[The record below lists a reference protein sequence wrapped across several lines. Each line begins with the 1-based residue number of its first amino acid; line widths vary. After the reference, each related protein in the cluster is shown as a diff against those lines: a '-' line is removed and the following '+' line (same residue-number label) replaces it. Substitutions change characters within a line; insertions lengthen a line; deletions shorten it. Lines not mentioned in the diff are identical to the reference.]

1 MHEVEKQAKER
12 AGNFFQA
19 QQDIIK
25 SRSDAEK
32 LKEIVRTLKSDAS
45 LSKEKGEKQERIL
58 TRIDEE
64 QRKTLS
70 NWGELVK
77 EHEET
82 NAIEFNKVHQRMVHV
97 RQDAEKDF

>member
-45 LSKEKGEKQERIL
+45 LSKEKGEK
-58 TRIDEE
+58 
-64 QRKTLS
+64 
-70 NWGELVK
+70 
-77 EHEET
+77 
-82 NAIEFNKVHQRMVHV
+82 
-97 RQDAEKDF
+97 